1 MPLRFTF
8 VKNHLPT
15 RELNKAKGIFQISV
29 IVASLGYFVD
39 LYDLV
44 LFGVVKEPS
53 LRALGFSSAAEI
65 FEKGKM
71 LLQMQMFGMLVG
83 GIIWGILGDVKGRL
97 SVLFGTI
104 FLYSAANIAN
114 GFVHDITTYAVLR
127 FIAGVGLAGE
137 LGAGITLIA
146 ETLPKEKRGYGTMIV
161 VAFGALGAVLA
172 GMVGSAFEWR
182 TAYYVGGGLGILL
195 LFMRIGTYESGM
207 FESIKHENIKK
218 GAFLHLFSSWERFI
232 KYLACIMVGLP
243 VWYTIGILIF
253 FTPEFAG
260 IMHVSGPVVTGQ
272 AILWSYI
279 GLSVGDTLAGIISQA
294 LKSRKKTII
303 IYLFTSML
311 SFSWYWFARD
321 ITPFYFYFLC
331 FVLGAATGYWAIFV
345 TIAAEQFGT
354 NLRATVT
361 TTVPNFVRGA
371 VVPVTAVFA
380 ALKASSGTLTSAIIV
395 GIATLAL
402 ALVSIISLKE
412 SFHKDLNYIE
422 EIS

>member
-1 MPLRFTF
+1 MSKT
-8 VKNHLPT
+8 
-15 RELNKAKGIFQISV
+15 KGILQISV

-44 LFGVVKEPS
+44 LFGVVKDPS
-53 LRALGFSSAAEI
+53 LKALGFSDPHDL

-83 GIIWGILGDVKGRL
+83 GIIWGILGDKKGRL

-114 GFVHDITTYAVLR
+114 GFVHDITTYAALR

-182 TAYYVGGGLGILL
+182 IAYYVGGGLGILL
-195 LFMRIGTYESGM
+195 LLMRIGTYESGM
-207 FESIKHENIKK
+207 FESIRHEDIKK
-218 GAFLHLFSSWERFI
+218 GAFLHLFSNWNRFS
-232 KYLACIMVGLP
+232 KYIACIMVGLP

-253 FTPEFAG
+253 FAPEFG
-260 IMHVSGPVVTGQ
+260 KLMHVNGEVVTGK
-272 AILWSYI
+272 AVLWSYI
-279 GLSVGDTLAGIISQA
+279 GLSVGDTMAGLISQK

-303 IYLFTSML
+303 LYLVTSLL
-311 SFSWYWFARD
+311 SFMWYWFVRD
-321 ITPFYFYFLC
+321 ISTGYFYFLT
-331 FVLGAATGYWAIFV
+331 FILGAATGYWAIFV

-354 NLRATVT
+354 NLRSTVT
-361 TTVPNFVRGA
+361 NTVPNFVRGA
-371 VVPVTAVFA
+371 VVPITAAFA
-380 ALKASSGTLTSAIIV
+380 ALKDWGGTLESAIIV
-395 GIATLAL
+395 GLATLAL
-402 ALVSIISLKE
+402 ALVSIVSLKE

>member
-1 MPLRFTF
+1 LSKT
-8 VKNHLPT
+8 
-15 RELNKAKGIFQISV
+15 KGILQISV

-44 LFGVVKEPS
+44 LFGVVKDPS
-53 LRALGFSSAAEI
+53 LKALGFSDPHDL

-83 GIIWGILGDVKGRL
+83 GIIWGILGDKKGRL

-114 GFVHDITTYAVLR
+114 GFVHDITTYAALR

-182 TAYYVGGGLGILL
+182 IAYYVGGGLGILL
-195 LFMRIGTYESGM
+195 LLMRIGTYESGM
-207 FESIKHENIKK
+207 FESIRHEDIKK
-218 GAFLHLFSSWERFI
+218 GAFLHLFSNWNRFS
-232 KYLACIMVGLP
+232 KYIACIMVGLP

-253 FTPEFAG
+253 FAPEFG
-260 IMHVSGPVVTGQ
+260 KLMHVNGEVVTGK
-272 AILWSYI
+272 AVLWSYI
-279 GLSVGDTLAGIISQA
+279 GLSVGDTMAGLISQK

-303 IYLFTSML
+303 LYLVTSLL
-311 SFSWYWFARD
+311 SFMWYWFVRD
-321 ITPFYFYFLC
+321 ISTGYFYFLT
-331 FVLGAATGYWAIFV
+331 FILGAATGYWAIFV

-354 NLRATVT
+354 NLRSTVT
-361 TTVPNFVRGA
+361 NTVPNFVRGA
-371 VVPVTAVFA
+371 VVPITAAFA
-380 ALKASSGTLTSAIIV
+380 ALKDWGGTLESAIIV
-395 GIATLAL
+395 GLATLAL
-402 ALVSIISLKE
+402 ALVSIVSLKE